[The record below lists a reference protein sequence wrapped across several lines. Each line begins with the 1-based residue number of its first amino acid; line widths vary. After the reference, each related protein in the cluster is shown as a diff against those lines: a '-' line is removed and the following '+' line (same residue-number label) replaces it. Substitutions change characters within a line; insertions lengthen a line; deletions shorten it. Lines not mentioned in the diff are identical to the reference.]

1 MSWRRNLTV
10 NNLLKLLIWI
20 LIFQLIGFS
29 LGLLTQSNLH
39 PWYENLDK
47 SALTPPGF
55 IFSIVWT
62 ILYGILAFIA
72 WTLWNKEKHIYPNS
86 FRCLFAFQMII
97 NWLWT
102 PFFFQFHY
110 LIFSAF
116 LLMILTILNL
126 ILMVKIRTRNR
137 LVFSLLVP
145 YITWL
150 VFAFYLNAVIALHN

>member
-1 MSWRRNLTV
+1 MTV
-10 NNLLKLLIWI
+10 SNFVKLLIWI

-39 PWYENLDK
+39 PWYENLNK

-55 IFSIVWT
+55 VFSIVWA
-62 ILYGILAFIA
+62 ILYVILAFIA
-72 WTLWNKEKHIYPNS
+72 WTLWSKETHNHPHS
-86 FRCLFAFQMII
+86 FRYLFALQMLI

-116 LLMILTILNL
+116 LLMILIMINL
-126 ILMVKIRTRNR
+126 ILMVKIRTTNK
-137 LVFSLLVP
+137 LVFSLLLP
-145 YITWL
+145 YIIWL
-150 VFAFYLNAVIALHN
+150 AFAFYLNAVIALLN